1 MQTDF
6 VDYDDLFLMSK
17 PVALDFRETISD
29 ELTPPLLETVPI
41 KFVSQIDV

>member
-17 PVALDFRETISD
+17 PVALDFTETISD
-29 ELTPPLLETVPI
+29 EFTLLLLETVPI
-41 KFVSQIDV
+41 KFISQIDV